1 MNTTNI
7 LEFDIILEKLA
18 DFALTEKSK
27 TKLLQLEPFL
37 NERECRD
44 KMQETT
50 SAVRILNSMG
60 TPPIASMT
68 ELDKILQL
76 AEKGGMLLPDQL
88 TIVCSFLISCKRMK
102 NYLNR
107 SAFLN
112 ENISAYGD
120 AFYTLDMVSDQINHA
135 IRNSTVN
142 EEASPELKA
151 IRRKIEHV
159 HSSVKVKLEN
169 MLQGHKEWF
178 ESGYISMRNGRFVL
192 PVKSKFKNQVPGT
205 VMDTSKTG
213 GTFFIEP
220 SSIGKLQGEF
230 ALLQIQEDNEI
241 RKILYTLTALVDS
254 HIQELKINMECMETL
269 DFIFAKAKLSMD
281 MNAIPVPVTTQRKM
295 LIKQGRH
302 PLLAENSCVPLD
314 FQIGNDVRGIVITGP
329 NTGGKTVSLK
339 TIGLLSLMAQCGLH
353 VPVAEGS
360 ILCMYSNILCDIGD
374 GQSISENLSTF
385 SAHITSIIDILEN
398 VSEESLVLLDEL
410 GSGTDPA
417 EGMGIAV
424 SILAELIEKH
434 CLFVATTHYPEIKEF
449 AENTDG
455 IINARM
461 EFDRESLKPLYKM
474 QIGAAGQSCALY
486 IAQRLGFPAHMLIR
500 AEKEAYGKNAEP
512 DGNLHKKENEEKKSK
527 LRVHNKIKREIIAAP
542 SCSENFHIGDSVRVY
557 PQKLVGIIC
566 KEANEK
572 GELGVQIKGEK
583 KLINHKRIELIASA
597 SELYPAD
604 YDFSIIFD
612 TKANRKARHNL
623 NRKFDPNSIIEYN
636 DEI

>member
-120 AFYTLDMVSDQINHA
+120 AFYTLDMVSDEINHA

-220 SSIGKLQGEF
+220 SSIGKLQGEL

-254 HIQELKINMECMETL
+254 HIQELKINIECMETL

-360 ILCMYSNILCDIGD
+360 IFCMYSNILCDIGD

-512 DGNLHKKENEEKKSK
+512 DGNLHKKEKEEKKSK
-527 LRVHNKIKREIIAAP
+527 LRVHNKIKKEIIAAP
-542 SCSENFHIGDSVRVY
+542 SRSENFHIGDSVKVY

>member
-120 AFYTLDMVSDQINHA
+120 AFYTLDMVSDEINHA

-220 SSIGKLQGEF
+220 SSIGKLQGEL

-254 HIQELKINMECMETL
+254 HIQELKINIECMETL

-360 ILCMYSNILCDIGD
+360 IFCMYSNILCDIGD

-455 IINARM
+455 IINARR

-512 DGNLHKKENEEKKSK
+512 DGNLHKKEKEEKKSK
-527 LRVHNKIKREIIAAP
+527 LRVHNKIKKEIIAAP
-542 SCSENFHIGDSVRVY
+542 SRSENFHIGDSVKVY